1 MNNYKQI
8 KTEENYTSLLKSGMF
23 WEFHPELSG
32 NWEKDK
38 LIIQGKNI
46 ILFEKD
52 ESCEMAAVSLNDKCI
67 MEGNY
72 WDFHPG
78 CHGINEYG
86 DFNSPHK
93 LVKAIQLKLLKEGK
107 DVEIITKNYKY
118 E

>member
-32 NWEKDK
+32 DWEKDK
-38 LIIQGKNI
+38 LIINKNI
-46 ILFEKD
+46 ILVEHD
-52 ESCEMAAVSLNDKCI
+52 DSCDMYAVSLNDECI
-67 MEGNY
+67 MEGNT

-78 CHGINEYG
+78 CHGIHEYG
-86 DFNSPHK
+86 DFNHPNQ

-107 DVEIITKNYKY
+107 DVEIKRKKYKY
-118 E
+118 